1 MTVVSRSWRRDASW
15 IILRKLFLY
24 LLSGLGSCFSCG
36 SLGPACLWRFYPSH
50 PYCGR
55 TLSDRKHQGDLV
67 IHFVQ
72 PMGQQSDSNG
82 NTTSKPD
89 STGAVQYAWDFENR
103 LIDVTLPGNVATIS
117 RASEPPAYCTGIGKP
132 HV

>member
-15 IILRKLFLY
+15 IILRKRFRY

-89 STGAVQYAWDFENR
+89 RKSTRLNSSHTVNSYAVFCFKKKKE
-103 LIDVTLPGNVATIS
+103 T
-117 RASEPPAYCTGIGKP
+117 
-132 HV
+132 